1 MAGTKNYLRPKK
13 EDTVIYG
20 RIVSA
25 STEGVVC
32 DASQVFSDDY
42 IKKYNNSQQFKTD
55 GSQSSINDK
64 LIQLYSDMDEEI
76 KNQVDTA
83 IPEEWLNKN
92 LI

>member
-1 MAGTKNYLRPKK
+1 MDETKNYLRPKK
-13 EDTVIYG
+13 EDIVIYG

-42 IKKYNNSQQFKTD
+42 IKKYNNSPQFKTD

-83 IPEEWLNKN
+83 IPTEKLNE
-92 LI
+92 IFV

>member
-13 EDTVIYG
+13 EDIVIYG

-42 IKKYNNSQQFKTD
+42 IKKYNNFPQFKTN

>member
-42 IKKYNNSQQFKTD
+42 IKKYNNS
-55 GSQSSINDK
+55 
-64 LIQLYSDMDEEI
+64 
-76 KNQVDTA
+76 
-83 IPEEWLNKN
+83 P
-92 LI
+92 